1 MNEVKKY
8 HNPYSDEE
16 QMSYLR
22 EYLLSD
28 ENKLQFATR
37 TGVSRTLLRKWLR
50 KYEMKDKE
58 MDSSKKRSTRD
69 ENDELASLREEL
81 ARLRAE
87 NRNLQ
92 RALKEESWRHEACET
107 LIDLAE
113 STYHIKVRKNS
124 GAK

>member
-1 MNEVKKY
+1 MKEVKKS
-8 HNPYSDEE
+8 HNPYSVEE

-28 ENKLQFATR
+28 ENKFQFSQR
-37 TGVSRTLLRKWLR
+37 TGVDRNLLRKWLL
-50 KYEMKDKE
+50 KYNLQDKE
-58 MDSSKKRSTRD
+58 MDGSKKRSSFD
-69 ENDELASLREEL
+69 ANNELCLLREEL

-87 NRNLQ
+87 NRTL
-92 RALKEESWRHEACET
+92 RRELKEEKWRHEACNV

-124 GAK
+124 DAK